1 MNAEIT
7 QGDQPGEARE
17 YVHPTAAVYVLVAA
31 FLAALTGM
39 EVTVYYF
46 GVALGPVLVPLL
58 LILAAAKFSL
68 VAMFYMHLRYER
80 WVLNSM
86 FLLALAIATA
96 LLVSLVLLFAYLSH
110 HLAVGY
116 LH

>member
-1 MNAEIT
+1 MSA
-7 QGDQPGEARE
+7 QAGENRE
-17 YVHPTAAVYVLVAA
+17 HEEVREHVHPTAAVYILVAVV
-31 FLAALTGM
+31 LAILTGM
-39 EVTVYYF
+39 EVTVYSV
-46 GVALGPVLVPLL
+46 GALRPVLVPLL

-80 WVLNSM
+80 WVLNSI
-86 FLLALAIATA
+86 FLSALIIATV